1 MALPQAGAPVPAVP
15 ITRFAPSPTGELH
28 LGNARTALFNWLLA
42 RGRGGRFLLRIEDT
56 DATRSRTEHATQIL
70 DDLRWLGLDWDG
82 DIVVQS
88 ARGPVYAEALARL
101 EAAGRAYPCYCTPLE
116 IEVSRRSQLA
126 AGRPPRYAGTCRQLD
141 AHQRAAR
148 LAEGRKPTL
157 RFRVPDAG
165 RIAFTDLVHGDQVFE
180 CADIGDFVL
189 RRADGS
195 AAFFFSN
202 ILDDADSGVS
212 VVLRGEDHL
221 SNTPRQLLIAEAL
234 GLRAPSYG
242 HLSLI
247 TGADG
252 SPLSKRLGA
261 KTLRELR
268 ETGYLPAALV
278 NHLYRLG
285 HSGLGREGA
294 IDGLQDLDALSR
306 AFDTTRLVRSPA
318 RFDPAQLESW
328 QKAAVQA
335 LTPAA
340 ALEWLRPALPAGL
353 DPVAAQGFVDVIRH
367 NLTLPAEVGVW
378 SAVAFG
384 ELPPAT
390 PAEAALLAEA
400 GPEFFAAAAAA
411 LRDRAADLAG
421 GDPAGWKAAAAA
433 IGAATGRKG
442 PALFKP
448 LRLALTG
455 QLQGPE
461 LAPLIALMTPARAI
475 ARLERLSSGAP

>member
-1 MALPQAGAPVPAVP
+1 MASPQAGAAAPVIP

-56 DATRSRTEHATQIL
+56 DATRSRTEFAAQIL

-88 ARGPVYAEALARL
+88 ARGPAYAEALARL
-101 EAAGRAYPCYCTPLE
+101 ETAGRAYPCYCTPLE

-126 AGRPPRYAGTCRQLD
+126 AGRPPRYAGTCRGLD

-148 LAEGRKPTL
+148 LAEGRQPTL
-157 RFRVPDAG
+157 RFRVPDRG
-165 RIAFTDLVHGDQVFE
+165 RVAFTDLVHGDQVFE

-202 ILDDADSGVS
+202 VLDDADSGVT

-234 GLRAPSYG
+234 GLRAPAYG

-268 ETGYLPAALV
+268 ETGYLPVALV

-285 HSGLGREGA
+285 HSGEA
-294 IDGLQDLDALSR
+294 EGLQDLDALARS
-306 AFDTTRLVRSPA
+306 FDTTRLVRSPA

-328 QKAAVQA
+328 QKAAVQS

-353 DPVAAQGFVDVIRH
+353 DPAAAQSFVDVVRH
-367 NLTLPAEVGVW
+367 NLTLPAEVAAW
-378 SAVAFG
+378 SAVVFG
-384 ELPPAT
+384 ELPPPA
-390 PAEAALLAEA
+390 PAEAQLLAEA
-400 GPEFFAAAAAA
+400 GPAFFGAAADA
-411 LRDRAADLAG
+411 LRAHGTD
-421 GDPAGWKAAAAA
+421 WKAVTAAVA
-433 IGAATGRKG
+433 AATGRKG

-475 ARLERLSSGAP
+475 ARLERLSSRAPNTAPP

>member
-1 MALPQAGAPVPAVP
+1 MALPQAGASVPAVP

-42 RGRGGRFLLRIEDT
+42 RGRGGRFLLRLEDT
-56 DATRSRTEHATQIL
+56 DATRSRAEFATRIL

-88 ARGPVYAEALARL
+88 ARGPAYAAALARL

-126 AGRPPRYAGTCRQLD
+126 AGRPPRYAGTCRHLD

-148 LAEGRKPTL
+148 LAEGRQPTL
-157 RFRVPDAG
+157 RFRVPDEG
-165 RIAFTDLVHGDQVFE
+165 HVSFTDLVHGEQRFE

-202 ILDDADSGVS
+202 VLDDAESGIT

-221 SNTPRQLLIAEAL
+221 SNTPRQLLIAAAL
-234 GLRAPSYG
+234 GLRAPAYG

-268 ETGYLPAALV
+268 EAGYLPTAIV

-285 HSGLGREGA
+285 HSGEA
-294 IDGLQDLDALSR
+294 EGLQTLDALAR

-328 QKAAVQA
+328 QKAAVQS
-335 LTPAA
+335 LTPTA
-340 ALEWLRPALPAGL
+340 ALEWLRPSLPAGL
-353 DPVAAQGFVDVIRH
+353 DPAAAQGFVDVIRH

-384 ELPPAT
+384 ELPPPT

-400 GPEFFAAAAAA
+400 GPGFFAAAAAA
-411 LRDRAADLAG
+411 LRERSAELAG
-421 GDPAGWKAAAAA
+421 GDPAAWKATTAA

>member
-1 MALPQAGAPVPAVP
+1 MALPQAGAPAPAAPV
-15 ITRFAPSPTGELH
+15 TRFAPSPTGELH

-56 DATRSRTEHATQIL
+56 DAGRSRTEYATQIL

-88 ARGPVYAEALARL
+88 ARGPAYAEALARL
-101 EAAGRAYPCYCTPLE
+101 EADGRAYPCYCTPVE

-126 AGRPPRYAGTCRQLD
+126 AGRPPRYAGTCRHLD

-148 LAEGRKPTL
+148 LAEGRQPTL

-165 RIAFTDLVHGDQVFE
+165 RIAFTDLVHGEQVFD

-189 RRADGS
+189 RRADHS

-202 ILDDADSGVS
+202 ILDDADSGVT

-234 GLRAPSYG
+234 GLRAPAYG

-247 TGADG
+247 TGPDG
-252 SPLSKRLGA
+252 APLSKRLGA

-268 ETGYLPAALV
+268 ETGFLPVALV

-285 HSGLGREGA
+285 HSGEA
-294 IDGLQDLDALSR
+294 EGLQHLDALAR

-335 LTPAA
+335 LTPEA

-353 DPVAAQGFVDVIRH
+353 APAAAQGFVDVIRH
-367 NLTLPAEVGVW
+367 NLALPAELAPW
-378 SAVAFG
+378 SAVVFG
-384 ELPPAT
+384 ELPP
-390 PAEAALLAEA
+390 PAAAEQALLAEA

-411 LRDRAADLAG
+411 LRDRAAGLAG
-421 GDPAGWKAAAAA
+421 GDPAPWKAATAA
-433 IGAATGRKG
+433 IAAATGRKG

-448 LRLALTG
+448 LRVALTG

-475 ARLERLSSGAP
+475 ARLERLSSRAP

>member
-15 ITRFAPSPTGELH
+15 TTRFAPSPTGELH

-126 AGRPPRYAGTCRQLD
+126 AGRPPRYAGTCRHLD

-148 LAEGRKPTL
+148 LAEGRQPTL

-165 RIAFTDLVHGDQVFE
+165 RIAFTDLVHGEQRFE

-234 GLRAPSYG
+234 GLRAPAYG

-268 ETGYLPAALV
+268 ETGYLPVALV

-285 HSGLGREGA
+285 HSGEA
-294 IDGLQDLDALSR
+294 EGLQTLDALAR

-335 LTPAA
+335 LTPVA
-340 ALEWLRPALPAGL
+340 ALEWLRPVLPAGL
-353 DPVAAQGFVDVIRH
+353 DPAAAQGFVDVVRH
-367 NLTLPAEVGVW
+367 NLTLPAEVGAW

-384 ELPPAT
+384 ELPPPT
-390 PAEAALLAEA
+390 PADAALLAEA
-400 GPEFFAAAAAA
+400 GPGFFGAAATA
-411 LRDRAADLAG
+411 LRARADELAA
-421 GDPAGWKAAAAA
+421 GDPAVWKAVAAA
-433 IGAATGRKG
+433 ISAATGRKG

-475 ARLERLSSGAP
+475 ARLERLSSRAP

>member
-1 MALPQAGAPVPAVP
+1 VPD
-15 ITRFAPSPTGELH
+15 
-28 LGNARTALFNWLLA
+28 
-42 RGRGGRFLLRIEDT
+42 RGR
-56 DATRSRTEHATQIL
+56 
-70 DDLRWLGLDWDG
+70 
-82 DIVVQS
+82 V
-88 ARGPVYAEALARL
+88 
-101 EAAGRAYPCYCTPLE
+101 
-116 IEVSRRSQLA
+116 
-126 AGRPPRYAGTCRQLD
+126 
-141 AHQRAAR
+141 
-148 LAEGRKPTL
+148 
-157 RFRVPDAG
+157 
-165 RIAFTDLVHGDQVFE
+165 AFTDLVHGDQVFE

-202 ILDDADSGVS
+202 ILDDADSGVT

-234 GLRAPSYG
+234 GLRAPAYG

-268 ETGYLPAALV
+268 ETGYLPVALV

-285 HSGLGREGA
+285 HSGEA
-294 IDGLQDLDALSR
+294 EGLQTLDALAQ

-353 DPVAAQGFVDVIRH
+353 DPAAAQGFVDVIRH
-367 NLTLPAEVGVW
+367 NLTLPAEVAAW
-378 SAVAFG
+378 SAVVFG
-384 ELPPAT
+384 ELPPPA
-390 PAEAALLAEA
+390 PAEAALLDEA
-400 GPEFFAAAAAA
+400 GPTFFGAAAAA
-411 LRDRAADLAG
+411 LRDRSAGLAA
-421 GDPAGWKAAAAA
+421 GDPAVWKATTAA

-461 LAPLIALMTPARAI
+461 LAPLIVLMTPARAI
-475 ARLERLSSGAP
+475 ARLERLSSRAP

>member
-1 MALPQAGAPVPAVP
+1 MASPQAGAVAPVNP

-56 DATRSRTEHATQIL
+56 DATRSRTEYATQIL

-126 AGRPPRYAGTCRQLD
+126 AGRPPRYAGTCRELD
-141 AHQRAAR
+141 AQQRAAR
-148 LAEGRKPTL
+148 LAEGRQPTL
-157 RFRVPDAG
+157 RFRVPDRG
-165 RIAFTDLVHGDQVFE
+165 RVAFTDLVHGEQIFE

-202 ILDDADSGVS
+202 VLDDADSGVT

-234 GLRAPSYG
+234 GLRAPAYG

-268 ETGYLPAALV
+268 ETGYLPVALV

-294 IDGLQDLDALSR
+294 IDGLQDLDALAR

-328 QKAAVQA
+328 QKTAVQA

-353 DPVAAQGFVDVIRH
+353 DPAAAQGFVDVIRH
-367 NLTLPAEVGVW
+367 NLTLPAEVAAW

-384 ELPPAT
+384 ELPAPSPAD
-390 PAEAALLAEA
+390 AALLAEA
-400 GPEFFAAAAAA
+400 GPGFFGAAAEA
-411 LRDRAADLAG
+411 LRAHGTD
-421 GDPAGWKAAAAA
+421 WKAVTAAVA
-433 IGAATGRKG
+433 AATGRKG

-461 LAPLIALMTPARAI
+461 LAPLIVLMTPARAI
-475 ARLERLSSGAP
+475 ARLERLSSPAP

>member
-1 MALPQAGAPVPAVP
+1 MASPQAGAAAPVDP

-56 DATRSRTEHATQIL
+56 DATRSRTGYATQIL

-126 AGRPPRYAGTCRQLD
+126 AGRPPRYAGTCRELD
-141 AHQRAAR
+141 AQQRAAR
-148 LAEGRKPTL
+148 LAEGRQPTL
-157 RFRVPDAG
+157 RFRVPDRG
-165 RIAFTDLVHGDQVFE
+165 RIAFTDLVHGDQIFE

-202 ILDDADSGVS
+202 VLDDADSGVT

-234 GLRAPSYG
+234 GLRAPAYG

-252 SPLSKRLGA
+252 APLSKRLGA

-268 ETGYLPAALV
+268 ETGYLPVALV

-294 IDGLQDLDALSR
+294 IEGLQDLDVLAR
-306 AFDTTRLVRSPA
+306 AFDT
-318 RFDPAQLESW
+318 
-328 QKAAVQA
+328 
-335 LTPAA
+335 
-340 ALEWLRPALPAGL
+340 
-353 DPVAAQGFVDVIRH
+353 
-367 NLTLPAEVGVW
+367 
-378 SAVAFG
+378 
-384 ELPPAT
+384 
-390 PAEAALLAEA
+390 
-400 GPEFFAAAAAA
+400 
-411 LRDRAADLAG
+411 
-421 GDPAGWKAAAAA
+421 
-433 IGAATGRKG
+433 
-442 PALFKP
+442 
-448 LRLALTG
+448 
-455 QLQGPE
+455 
-461 LAPLIALMTPARAI
+461 
-475 ARLERLSSGAP
+475 